1 MRILRVYNNNIVAT
15 KTVDDREAIAQGAGI
30 GFGKKPGDL
39 LDQKKVDK
47 YYYILSEHQ
56 NRFRELF
63 EETSIEYFQ
72 LAEKIIGK
80 AKLDLQADL
89 SNQIVLG
96 LSDHIHFAV
105 QRERE
110 GIRLPN
116 LMLDEIRTL
125 YQEEFQIALWSL
137 DLINET
143 MEVKLPLDEAGYI
156 ALHIVNASMGI
167 EAESTSNIL
176 MFTKGVLDVIRSSY
190 NITLDVNSLDTSRL
204 LTHLKFLA
212 YRIFSKEQLKMNVV
226 EGMYEHLVSKDKKLK
241 SCINEIDVFI
251 MSAFDYQISPQERVY
266 LMIHILRVL

>member
-47 YYYILSEHQ
+47 YYYILSENQ
-56 NRFRELF
+56 NKFRELF

-72 LAEKIIGK
+72 LAEKIIEK
-80 AKLDLQADL
+80 AKSDLQADL

-226 EGMYEHLVSKDKKLK
+226 EGMYELLVSKDKKLK
-241 SCINEIDVFI
+241 SCIDEIDVFI